1 MAAVGYFSH
10 ALHHLLASAP
20 WLAVQTRLSLL
31 ARIKQYKAHHE
42 QEKQSVSA
50 PAQQSPLLALS
61 ALCSETR
68 YTLRLFGFIPLW
80 IWAAKTLRHPPKD
93 PYIHVLTVLQVL
105 ANTVYQMMENG
116 GFLATKGVVSK
127 RFVERWGGVD
137 KWYLWSVR
145 AWLGHII
152 LQFGVL
158 WRQYVLRK
166 SRVSAEKA
174 RGVTMG
180 KEDQEA
186 LRLEVRAW
194 KKSLMNSAFWAPL
207 AVHWSSEQGIGVP
220 GSVTGFGG
228 FMAGSWGFWDLWAAT
243 A

>member
-1 MAAVGYFSH
+1 M
-10 ALHHLLASAP
+10 
-20 WLAVQTRLSLL
+20 
-31 ARIKQYKAHHE
+31 
-42 QEKQSVSA
+42 
-50 PAQQSPLLALS
+50 
-61 ALCSETR
+61 
-68 YTLRLFGFIPLW
+68 
-80 IWAAKTLRHPPKD
+80 
-93 PYIHVLTVLQVL
+93 L
-105 ANTVYQMMENG
+105 ANTVYQALENG

-145 AWLGHII
+145 AWLGHIL

-158 WRQYVLRK
+158 WREYALRK
-166 SRVSAEKA
+166 SRAPAETK
-174 RGVTMG
+174 G

-194 KKSLMNSAFWAPL
+194 KKSLMNCIFWSPL
-207 AVHWSSEQGIGVP
+207 AVHWSFEQGVGVP
-220 GSVTGFGG
+220 GSVSGLGG